1 MKPVLVLQHLSGDG
15 PAYLATWL
23 RQRGLAFEV
32 RNAEAG
38 DGFLADLEAFSAL
51 AVLGG
56 EMGANDPLPS
66 LRQAESMILAAMGRG
81 LPVIGHCLGGQLMA
95 RALGARVAAAPAP
108 EIGWQPLTVFDNPV
122 ALAWFGAA
130 GPRTVFQW
138 HFDAF
143 ELPAGATPLAG
154 SAACPQ
160 QAFALGPHLAL
171 QFHVEIDAEK
181 LGRWVLDEGDRYRS
195 ALHAHASVQTP
206 AEMHLG
212 LDAHLAAHQALADRL
227 YARWLGG
234 HVSG

>member
-1 MKPVLVLQHLSGDG
+1 MKPVLVLQNLSGDG
-15 PAYLATWL
+15 PAHLATWL
-23 RQRGLAFEV
+23 RQQGLAFEV

-38 DGFLADLEAFSAL
+38 DSFVADLAAFSAL

-66 LRQAESMILAAMGRG
+66 LRQAEALIRDAMQRG

-95 RALGARVAAAPAP
+95 RALGAQIGASPAP
-108 EIGWQPLTVFDNPV
+108 EIGWQPLTVFDNAV
-122 ALAWFGAA
+122 ALDWFGTA

-143 ELPAGATPLAG
+143 QLPAGATPLAG
-154 SAACPQ
+154 SAACPH

-181 LGRWVLDEGDRYRS
+181 LGRWALDEGDRYRS
-195 ALHAHASVQTP
+195 ALRDHSSVQAP
-206 AEMHLG
+206 AAMLAG
-212 LDAHLAAHQALADRL
+212 VQAHLAAHQALADRL
-227 YARWLGG
+227 YHRWLRGLI
-234 HVSG
+234 SR